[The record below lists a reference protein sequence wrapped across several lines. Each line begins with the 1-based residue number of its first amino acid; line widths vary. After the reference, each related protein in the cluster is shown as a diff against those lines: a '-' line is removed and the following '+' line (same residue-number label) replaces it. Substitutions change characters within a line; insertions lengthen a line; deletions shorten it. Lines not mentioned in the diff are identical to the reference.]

1 MGVMTKISVRAH
13 SAHMQENKEL
23 LDLQGI
29 GMICSL
35 LINYHKNLRN
45 RNKSINQGK
54 KPKSFPV
61 QQKRLGSCCQRP
73 DIGRI

>member
-1 MGVMTKISVRAH
+1 MTKISVRAF
-13 SAHMQENKEL
+13 SAHMQENQGL

-45 RNKSINQGK
+45 GNKSINQDK
-54 KPKSFPV
+54 KPKSFPDE
-61 QQKRLGSCCQRP
+61 QKRLGSCCRRP